1 VIGVLAIALPLL
13 LTRRLQATR
22 ETLPFVVVAGIG
34 EVVGF
39 AFFALGARHGIAVSA
54 VLASQ
59 FGVVAA
65 IAAFF
70 LFGERLTRLQTAGI
84 VAIAAGV
91 AILTWIQA

>member
-1 VIGVLAIALPLL
+1 ML
-13 LTRRLQATR
+13 
-22 ETLPFVVVAGIG
+22 
-34 EVVGF
+34 GF
-39 AFFALGARHGIAVSA
+39 AFFALGAREGIAISA

-70 LFGERLTRLQTAGI
+70 LFGERLTRVQTAGI

-91 AILTWIQA
+91 ATLSWIQA